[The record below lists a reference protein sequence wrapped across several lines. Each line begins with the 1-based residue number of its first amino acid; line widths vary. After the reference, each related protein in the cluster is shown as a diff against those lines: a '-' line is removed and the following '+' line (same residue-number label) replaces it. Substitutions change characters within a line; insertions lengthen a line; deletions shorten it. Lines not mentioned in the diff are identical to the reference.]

1 VYLRYAAGVI
11 KGEIENKTETEMNK
25 RIRVGLIIA
34 AGVFIIAELTFIVY
48 NDLTWSKNLSPF
60 LGIIAMICVITSMIL
75 QIREDK
81 KQKAKL
87 TDNRI

>member
-1 VYLRYAAGVI
+1 MYLRYAAGVI